1 MSMFQEKLTQN
12 YTSNCYFGQFI
23 ALELYCIVTVIP
35 FINFSYRLSI
45 KTIVRC
51 VNKEGR

>member
-1 MSMFQEKLTQN
+1 MFQDKLIQN
-12 YTSNCYFGQFI
+12 YILNCYFGQFI

-35 FINFSYRLSI
+35 FINFSYRQSI

-51 VNKEGR
+51 VNKEER